1 MTFIEITPYA
11 CVSTAY
17 LTESDWTLIENP
29 AAPGHVAN
37 HDEAYGSYFNVPGSD
52 SVNDEEWSARLGE
65 YRELGFSGRFIE
77 VLEAARSQSIHYVN
91 FDADGGD
98 IDGLE
103 RLH

>member
-52 SVNDEEWSARLGE
+52 GE